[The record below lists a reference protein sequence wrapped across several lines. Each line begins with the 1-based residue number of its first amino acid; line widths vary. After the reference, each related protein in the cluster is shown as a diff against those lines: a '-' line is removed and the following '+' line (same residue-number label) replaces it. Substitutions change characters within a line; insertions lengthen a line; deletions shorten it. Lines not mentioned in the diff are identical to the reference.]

1 MTLWLFDPSCTHK
14 QMPSSTG
21 NVVTN
26 RRLNQD
32 LYDPSDEELEQA
44 VSSKD
49 LVSIQVYLRPR
60 NFFESVAHIL
70 WIASALFIIY
80 MGDRNSNF
88 IHLFWEDKRINR
100 SWSRSHLPCILLMY
114 TYNTI
119 NCWCYCFKYRIP
131 LYLGSLVVVLNM
143 GVIVYNVILTC
154 YKRRTN
160 DILEALS
167 PSFAPFLILLGFLS
181 FFFYA
186 CISYSMLHLD

>member
-1 MTLWLFDPSCTHK
+1 MFDPSCTHK

-32 LYDPSDEELEQA
+32 LYDPNDEELEQA
-44 VSSKD
+44 VSFRRRRS
-49 LVSIQVYLRPR
+49 L
-60 NFFESVAHIL
+60 
-70 WIASALFIIY
+70 
-80 MGDRNSNF
+80 DRNSNF
-88 IHLFWEDKRINR
+88 IHLFWKDMRINR
-100 SWSRSHLPCILLMY
+100 SWSWSHLPCILLMY

-119 NCWCYCFKYRIP
+119 NFWCCCFKYRIP

-143 GVIVYNVILTC
+143 GVIVYNVFLTC

-160 DILEALS
+160 DILEAFS

-181 FFFYA
+181 FFLYA